1 MIVVVKSGRACL
13 RVGLAAHLASRSSV
27 TGISAS
33 LQALVLP
40 GALSILFLLFQK
52 LQLFTPGGVVLLP
65 GRPSWWTCRAPCAT
79 WLRTGPTS
87 PGASTDPFHLHI
99 LHSFCFSRNVT
110 EILRLVQAFRHSDRT
125 GHVSHKHLI
134 LLKRKKMHL
143 TCHRPC
149 PPTGLLGA
157 RKFPQTSPTRWRISS
172 RSTERGRRCQMRRPL
187 WTTTWRTRSRWRR
200 WRSLGT
206 LGRRS

>member
-13 RVGLAAHLASRSSV
+13 RVGLAAHLASQSSV

-40 GALSILFLLFQK
+40 GALSILFLFFVKTAAFDTRGCGSPARATFIVDLSGTLRYMAAHRTDIPRCFNRSFSPPYIAQLLLFK
-52 LQLFTPGGVVLLP
+52 ERDRDPSAGAGFPPL
-65 GRPSWWTCRAPCAT
+65 RPHWTCE
-79 WLRTGPTS
+79 S
-87 PGASTDPFHLHI
+87 QASNTFEPKKLH
-99 LHSFCFSRNVT
+99 V
-110 EILRLVQAFRHSDRT
+110 
-125 GHVSHKHLI
+125 
-134 LLKRKKMHL
+134 

-200 WRSLGT
+200 WRSPRT